1 VLMLMEDFDFYSL
14 CDVLV
19 LPILFDFWI

>member
-1 VLMLMEDFDFYSL
+1 MLMEDFDFYIL
-14 CDVLV
+14 CDVVV